1 MEQIF
6 FRLHANTVRAFI
18 DLASPRIRSTIEK
31 IALINALLSLSLLI
45 WLHYT
50 FMLSSRPEY
59 SNCITDALNNLE
71 VLGDKL
77 DFDMMRIHIT
87 TEDYDN
93 LISSN
98 NNTVLESSNHSNN
111 LYDYI
116 HGRFSSLYHWDIS
129 SPPTTTNKTLFYENL
144 ENVTYNDK
152 YISNQFDDFLIS
164 MGMLHIEDSPNS
176 GSRGDNYDSRGR
188 VNGKRKSISITDRLL
203 DSNECKTTD
212 FQPNNS
218 SQFLP
223 FYNVTNSTNSLYL
236 RDIFF
241 SQRAY
246 LFSFEKGYLMLQPD
260 LRKLHNIST
269 IDIVLPRNSNCF
281 GPPAIAWLL
290 HNFIGYDTLILNW
303 IISAFEGKGHL
314 YNIYSKDIFNLNYF
328 AEFGTSTG
336 RSQNSHENILINN
349 GNIQLNIAFKI
360 GIIFTTLFLFFTT
373 TTLVSFTLRET
384 QARMLKFTFLLQ
396 HHISHSIPYAQLI
409 FTHIIESLVFVPIMM
424 GIAFFLFEFFSDKI
438 VSLPYL
444 FSLFITNFFLFLL
457 QLAYMVLSLVWECEV
472 FSVIRFV
479 DYCLIKLIYIYIC
492 LIFFYIF

>member
-6 FRLHANTVRAFI
+6 FRLHVNTIHAFI

-31 IALINALLSLSLLI
+31 IALINALLALCLLV

-50 FMLSSRPEY
+50 FMISRRLEY
-59 SNCITDALNNLE
+59 SNCITDSLNNLKD
-71 VLGDKL
+71 LGDKL

-98 NNTVLESSNHSNN
+98 YNTVLESSNSNH

-116 HGRFSSLYHWDIS
+116 NKSFSRLYHWDIS
-129 SPPTTTNKTLFYENL
+129 SPTTTTNKTLFYENL
-144 ENVTYNDK
+144 KNITNNDK
-152 YISNQFDDFLIS
+152 YISNQFNEFLMS
-164 MGMLHIEDSPNS
+164 HGMLHIEDSPNS
-176 GSRGDNYDSRGR
+176 GSRGDNYDSRR
-188 VNGKRKSISITDRLL
+188 KINGKSKLASAPDRLL
-203 DSNECKTTD
+203 DSNDCKTTY
-212 FQPNNS
+212 FQPNIS

-223 FYNVTNSTNSLYL
+223 DYNFKDSTNSIYL
-236 RDIFF
+236 RDIFY

-260 LRKLHNIST
+260 LRMLHNIST
-269 IDIVLPRNSNCF
+269 INIVLPRSSDCF
-281 GPPAIAWLL
+281 GPPAVAWLL
-290 HNFIGYDTLILNW
+290 HNFIGYDTVILNW
-303 IISAFEGKGHL
+303 AISAFEGKGHL

-328 AEFGTSTG
+328 TEFIASIG
-336 RSQNSHENILINN
+336 RSQNSNENILINK

-360 GIIFTTLFLFFTT
+360 GVIFTTLFLFFTT

-424 GIAFFLFEFFSDKI
+424 GIVFFLFEFFSDKI
-438 VSLPYL
+438 VSY
-444 FSLFITNFFLFLL
+444 N
-457 QLAYMVLSLVWECEV
+457 
-472 FSVIRFV
+472 
-479 DYCLIKLIYIYIC
+479 
-492 LIFFYIF
+492 